1 MQTQVNWK
9 IILLCLVL
17 FSGLI
22 SVLIFGKNGQMFK
35 IRSRASGTVV
45 LRLTPGEKFSSK
57 GETWDISLL
66 VDTKEDAISAVDLFL
81 AYDMTK
87 LQLTGVNASDR
98 FPITLLS
105 PVSENGFIHVALAS
119 SPSSPF
125 RGVGIVATM
134 SFQALSD
141 GETLITLADQSM
153 VAAIGKNDNVL
164 SQTYPSLITIRSSTG
179 ATATPTP
186 TGFVTPTSTRESMND
201 AEDTPTPSPDSF
213 SSDESD
219 NSDETPND
227 DTPSTKEDP
236 SVAVQPEP
244 DTSPGF
250 IGFGTT
256 PRLPAESE
264 YTIPGQY
271 TLPKS
276 PFPPWLDAFFRAVAD
291 IVCRLTPCT

>member
-125 RGVGIVATM
+125 RGTGIVTTM
-134 SFQALSD
+134 NFQELSD
-141 GETLITLADQSM
+141 GETLVALTDQSM

-179 ATATPTP
+179 PTATPTP
-186 TGFVTPTSTRESMND
+186 PAEQDLASPNTPS
-201 AEDTPTPSPDSF
+201 PTPS
-213 SSDESD
+213 SDAS
-219 NSDETPND
+219 NSDQWGNTREEETTSSQERKSNPD
-227 DTPSTKEDP
+227 
-236 SVAVQPEP
+236 QPEP
-244 DTSPGF
+244 DTTPGF

-271 TLPKS
+271 TPPKS
-276 PFPPWLDAFFRAVAD
+276 PFPPWLDAIFQAIANL
-291 IVCRLTPCT
+291 VCRVAPCTR